1 MFHSAFVPFEHYSFS
16 DAINVVFTGIAVV
29 FLILVIL
36 VAIFSIMGKIMAPNK
51 KEKAPKPEVKAE
63 TVSKPE
69 AVKKN
74 GTDLSVIAA
83 ITAALSEYLGNGN
96 FVIKKIR
103 PAKIGKKSSSPWGA
117 DGKRQNTRPF

>member
-1 MFHSAFVPFEHYSFS
+1 MFNFAFVPFEYYSFS
-16 DAINVVFTGIAVV
+16 DAMNVVVTGVTVV
-29 FLILVIL
+29 FLILIIL
-36 VAIFSIMGKIMAPNK
+36 VAIFSIVGKIMAPKK

-63 TVSKPE
+63 TVSKP
-69 AVKKN
+69 ATKKAD
-74 GTDLSVIAA
+74 GDLSVIAA

-103 PAKIGKKSSSPWGA
+103 PAKIGKKESSAWRA